1 MLNFYIDK
9 HTCNHIK
16 KMGVKKVG
24 LLGTKFTMESEFY
37 QIASNKNNIQIFV
50 PNEKEQ
56 DYIHNKLMSE
66 IELGNFFD
74 KTRKGLLDIIKRMID
89 DNSIEGI
96 ILGCTELPLILTKSE
111 LGIPFF
117 NTTKIHVESIINY
130 YLHMNADNS

>member
-1 MLNFYIDK
+1 
-9 HTCNHIK
+9 
-16 KMGVKKVG
+16 MGVKKVG